1 MFLQL
6 AQFLYVILLTKRPI
20 YNPMNSSQRS
30 LFSCASQLQIL
41 HSVLLTHRLLSVTVE
56 FEEEC
61 LKLKEIH
68 PDHNHP
74 GPQKLWAY
82 DVYKSCV

>member
-1 MFLQL
+1 MFLEL

-20 YNPMNSSQRS
+20 YNVMNSSQRPF
-30 LFSCASQLQIL
+30 FSCAGQLQIL
-41 HSVLLTHRLLSVTVE
+41 HSILLTHRLLSVTNE

-68 PDHNHP
+68 LDHTHP
-74 GPQKLWAY
+74 
-82 DVYKSCV
+82 